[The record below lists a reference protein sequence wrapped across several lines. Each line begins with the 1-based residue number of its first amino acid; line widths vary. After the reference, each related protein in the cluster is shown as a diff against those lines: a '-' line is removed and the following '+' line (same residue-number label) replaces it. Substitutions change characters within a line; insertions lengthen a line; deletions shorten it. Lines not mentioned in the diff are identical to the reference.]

1 MFSVKIYLSLGD
13 TPIGSREIWIGSDF
27 LLHGLLARSF
37 AQDIVLGFVEVTR
50 VDWRQSLKFDLG
62 VKLGSEH
69 QDKITMDTP

>member
-1 MFSVKIYLSLGD
+1 M
-13 TPIGSREIWIGSDF
+13 
-27 LLHGLLARSF
+27 HGLLARSF